1 MTTILHIIKSLG
13 RGGAE
18 TLLPETIALHTKEKF
33 RFHVVYFLPWKD
45 QMVGAIEA
53 VGGKAVCMNKTNN
66 WQILNSVK
74 EVANYC
80 HTHNIDLIHA
90 HLPWAGF
97 LARRVG
103 RKTKIP
109 VVYTEH
115 NKQERYHFLTSW
127 INKATF
133 NTQRLAIAVSAD
145 VAVSIYKNI
154 NPKIPV
160 KTVLNGVN
168 TNKFNRKEFVEKG
181 KETRKQRNIPE
192 KAVVIGTVAVF
203 RTQKRL
209 DVWADLAGTLGK
221 DFPDLHF
228 IMLGDGPMENIIKEK
243 VKEHGLEDRF
253 HLPGR
258 LEEVRPW
265 LAAMD
270 VYLMTSEFE
279 GLPIAL
285 LEAMSM
291 SLPVVSTTAGGIG
304 EVITNEKEGLLVP
317 VNKPHELS
325 DPLKKL
331 INDQELRG
339 QMGAAARQRIVSAFS
354 LERMVDELE
363 ELYNRLTVESLNR

>member
-1 MTTILHIIKSLG
+1 MLNVLHIIKSLG

-18 TLLPETIALHTKEKF
+18 TLLPETMALHNQQKF
-33 RFHVVYFLPWKD
+33 RLHVIYFLPWKD
-45 QMVGAIEA
+45 QMVGAIKA
-53 VGGKAVCMNKTNN
+53 AGGEPVCMNKTNN
-66 WQILNSVK
+66 WQILNSVN
-74 EVANYC
+74 EVADYC
-80 HTHNIDLIHA
+80 RQQDIHLIHA

-103 RKTKIP
+103 GKTGLP

-115 NKQERYHFLTSW
+115 NKQERYHFLTKW

-133 NTQRLAIAVSAD
+133 NNQDMAIAVSDD
-145 VAVSIYKNI
+145 VAVSINKNI
-154 NPKIPV
+154 RPKIPV

-168 TNKFNRKEFVEKG
+168 TKKFKREDFVEKG
-181 KETRKQRNIPE
+181 KETRAQCGISDD
-192 KAVVIGTVAVF
+192 AIVIGTVAVF

-209 DVWADLAGTLGK
+209 DLWADMACKLAK

-228 IMLGDGPMENIIKEK
+228 IMLGDGPMEDAIREKIKE
-243 VKEHGLEDRF
+243 HHLEARF

-270 VYLMTSEFE
+270 IYLMTSEFE

-291 SLPVVSTTAGGIG
+291 ELPVATTTAGGIA
-304 EVITNEKEGLLVP
+304 EVITDGREGFLAP
-317 VNKPHELS
+317 VENPDELIG
-325 DPLKKL
+325 PLKKL
-331 INDQELRG
+331 IEDPKLRKK
-339 QMGAAARQRIVSAFS
+339 MGAAAYKRIIEKFS
-354 LERMVDELE
+354 MERMVDELE
-363 ELYNRLTVESLNR
+363 DIYRSF